1 MKENADEFLENLVK
15 KTMKSSP
22 LEAPS
27 SDFTSNIM
35 ARINVKST
43 TTVYQP
49 LISKMG
55 WMLILTTGI
64 AYVVYLYVIS
74 AGEPNDWFK
83 AVDFSTV
90 SNNEI
95 VNFFS
100 ELKLARITTYAMVV
114 CGLML
119 CAQVPILKYFIT
131 KRQQGSY

>member
-15 KTMKSSP
+15 KTMKSPP
-22 LEAPS
+22 LETPS

-55 WMLILTTGI
+55 WMLILTTVI
-64 AYVVYLYVIS
+64 ASVVYLYVIS
-74 AGEPNDWFK
+74 AAEANWFK
-83 AVDFSTV
+83 TIDFSTGL
-90 SNNEI
+90 NNQI
-95 VNFFS
+95 TNLFS
-100 ELKLARITTYAMVV
+100 ELKLARITTYAMLV

-119 CAQVPILKYFIT
+119 CAQVPILKYFIN
-131 KRQQGSY
+131 KRQQRFY

>member
-22 LEAPS
+22 LEAPP